1 MNKELF
7 TEFDTFTRK
16 GFDVLYPALDELLPM
31 KPSQKKEL
39 VYACKD
45 LSRFLT
51 TEREMLSYPYWTNQR
66 LLSAYFHYFMVWNL
80 IRLCR
85 LFPKLDFGTIPQKA
99 NFIDLGSGPLTIPLA
114 LFLSKKELRQKDITF
129 ICTDIAP
136 PTLAYR

>member
-16 GFDVLYPALDELLPM
+16 GFDILYPALDELLPM

-51 TEREMLSYPYWTNQR
+51 TEREMLSYP
-66 LLSAYFHYFMVWNL
+66 
-80 IRLCR
+80 
-85 LFPKLDFGTIPQKA
+85 
-99 NFIDLGSGPLTIPLA
+99 
-114 LFLSKKELRQKDITF
+114 
-129 ICTDIAP
+129 
-136 PTLAYR
+136 